1 VDEGQTCNVGCAGG
15 GTITTI
21 ADDYANNCNPT
32 SCTGPLAGC
41 ATSTGCAV
49 TLDNAACDGD
59 PCPGTA
65 KGWSVTI
72 VCN

>member
-1 VDEGQTCNVGCAGG
+1 
-15 GTITTI
+15 
-21 ADDYANNCNPT
+21 
-32 SCTGPLAGC
+32 
-41 ATSTGCAV
+41 V